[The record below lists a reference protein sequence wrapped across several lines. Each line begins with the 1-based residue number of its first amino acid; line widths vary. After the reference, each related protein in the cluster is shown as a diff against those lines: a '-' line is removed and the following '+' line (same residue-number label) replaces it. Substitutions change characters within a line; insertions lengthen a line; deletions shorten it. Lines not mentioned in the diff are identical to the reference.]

1 MKPTTIASLQKCKQ
15 DKKRFA
21 TITAYDY
28 SFAKL
33 FADEGINVMLV
44 GDSLGMTVQGHDS
57 TLPVTV
63 ADIAYHTAAV
73 RRGAPNCLLL
83 ADLPFMAY
91 ATPEQ
96 AFENAATVMRAGA
109 NMVKIEGG
117 EWLVET
123 VQMLTERAVPVCGH
137 LGLTPQSVNIFG
149 GYKVQGRGDE
159 AGDRLLSDALA
170 LEAAGAQLLV
180 LECVPVELAKRI
192 TEALAIPVIGIGA
205 GNVTDGQIL
214 VMHDAFG
221 ITGGHIPKF
230 AKNFLAETGDIRA
243 AVRQYMAEVESGVYP
258 GEEHS
263 FPLRSDVV
271 LIIETLPLLRQQI
284 RRLRMEGKRVALVPT
299 MGNLHDGHMKLVDEA
314 KARADVVVVSIF
326 VNPMQFDRPEDLAR
340 YPRTLQEDCEKL
352 NKRKVDLV
360 FAPSVKEIYP
370 NGTETHTYVDV
381 PGLSTMLE
389 GASRPG
395 HFRGVST
402 IVSKLFNL
410 VQPDIACFGEK
421 DFQQLALIRKMVADM
436 GFDIE
441 IVGVPIM
448 RAKDGLALSSRNG
461 YLTAEQRKIA
471 PGLYKVLSSIADKL
485 QAGERDLDEI
495 IAIAGQELNEKGFRS
510 DDIQIRDADTL
521 LEISE
526 NSKRAVILV
535 AAWLGDARL
544 IDNKLVELA

>member
-1 MKPTTIASLQKCKQ
+1 M
-15 DKKRFA
+15 
-21 TITAYDY
+21 
-28 SFAKL
+28 
-33 FADEGINVMLV
+33 
-44 GDSLGMTVQGHDS
+44 
-57 TLPVTV
+57 
-63 ADIAYHTAAV
+63 
-73 RRGAPNCLLL
+73 
-83 ADLPFMAY
+83 
-91 ATPEQ
+91 
-96 AFENAATVMRAGA
+96 
-109 NMVKIEGG
+109 
-117 EWLVET
+117 
-123 VQMLTERAVPVCGH
+123 
-137 LGLTPQSVNIFG
+137 
-149 GYKVQGRGDE
+149 
-159 AGDRLLSDALA
+159 
-170 LEAAGAQLLV
+170 
-180 LECVPVELAKRI
+180 
-192 TEALAIPVIGIGA
+192 
-205 GNVTDGQIL
+205 
-214 VMHDAFG
+214 
-221 ITGGHIPKF
+221 
-230 AKNFLAETGDIRA
+230 
-243 AVRQYMAEVESGVYP
+243 
-258 GEEHS
+258 
-263 FPLRSDVV
+263 

-370 NGTETHTYVDV
+370 DGTETHTYVDV

-441 IVGVPIM
+441 IIGVPIM

-521 LEISE
+521 LEVSE

>member
-1 MKPTTIASLQKCKQ
+1 M
-15 DKKRFA
+15 
-21 TITAYDY
+21 
-28 SFAKL
+28 
-33 FADEGINVMLV
+33 
-44 GDSLGMTVQGHDS
+44 
-57 TLPVTV
+57 
-63 ADIAYHTAAV
+63 
-73 RRGAPNCLLL
+73 
-83 ADLPFMAY
+83 
-91 ATPEQ
+91 
-96 AFENAATVMRAGA
+96 
-109 NMVKIEGG
+109 
-117 EWLVET
+117 
-123 VQMLTERAVPVCGH
+123 
-137 LGLTPQSVNIFG
+137 
-149 GYKVQGRGDE
+149 
-159 AGDRLLSDALA
+159 
-170 LEAAGAQLLV
+170 
-180 LECVPVELAKRI
+180 
-192 TEALAIPVIGIGA
+192 
-205 GNVTDGQIL
+205 
-214 VMHDAFG
+214 
-221 ITGGHIPKF
+221 
-230 AKNFLAETGDIRA
+230 
-243 AVRQYMAEVESGVYP
+243 
-258 GEEHS
+258 
-263 FPLRSDVV
+263 

-326 VNPMQFDRPEDLAR
+326 VNPMQFDRPEDLVR

-441 IVGVPIM
+441 IIGVPIM

-485 QAGERDLDEI
+485 QVGERDLDEI
-495 IAIAGQELNEKGFRS
+495 ITIAGQELNEKGFRA

-521 LEISE
+521 LEVSE
-526 NSKRAVILV
+526 TSKRAVILV

-544 IDNKLVELA
+544 IDNKIVELA

>member
-1 MKPTTIASLQKCKQ
+1 M
-15 DKKRFA
+15 
-21 TITAYDY
+21 
-28 SFAKL
+28 
-33 FADEGINVMLV
+33 
-44 GDSLGMTVQGHDS
+44 
-57 TLPVTV
+57 
-63 ADIAYHTAAV
+63 
-73 RRGAPNCLLL
+73 
-83 ADLPFMAY
+83 
-91 ATPEQ
+91 
-96 AFENAATVMRAGA
+96 
-109 NMVKIEGG
+109 
-117 EWLVET
+117 
-123 VQMLTERAVPVCGH
+123 
-137 LGLTPQSVNIFG
+137 
-149 GYKVQGRGDE
+149 
-159 AGDRLLSDALA
+159 
-170 LEAAGAQLLV
+170 
-180 LECVPVELAKRI
+180 
-192 TEALAIPVIGIGA
+192 
-205 GNVTDGQIL
+205 
-214 VMHDAFG
+214 
-221 ITGGHIPKF
+221 
-230 AKNFLAETGDIRA
+230 
-243 AVRQYMAEVESGVYP
+243 
-258 GEEHS
+258 
-263 FPLRSDVV
+263 

-314 KARADVVVVSIF
+314 KPRADVVVVSIF

-485 QAGERDLDEI
+485 QVGERDLDEI
-495 IAIAGQELNEKGFRS
+495 ITIAGQELNEKGFRA

-521 LEISE
+521 LEVSE
-526 NSKRAVILV
+526 TSKRAVILV

-544 IDNKLVELA
+544 IDNKIVELA

>member
-1 MKPTTIASLQKCKQ
+1 M
-15 DKKRFA
+15 
-21 TITAYDY
+21 
-28 SFAKL
+28 
-33 FADEGINVMLV
+33 
-44 GDSLGMTVQGHDS
+44 
-57 TLPVTV
+57 
-63 ADIAYHTAAV
+63 
-73 RRGAPNCLLL
+73 
-83 ADLPFMAY
+83 
-91 ATPEQ
+91 
-96 AFENAATVMRAGA
+96 
-109 NMVKIEGG
+109 
-117 EWLVET
+117 
-123 VQMLTERAVPVCGH
+123 
-137 LGLTPQSVNIFG
+137 
-149 GYKVQGRGDE
+149 
-159 AGDRLLSDALA
+159 
-170 LEAAGAQLLV
+170 
-180 LECVPVELAKRI
+180 
-192 TEALAIPVIGIGA
+192 
-205 GNVTDGQIL
+205 
-214 VMHDAFG
+214 
-221 ITGGHIPKF
+221 
-230 AKNFLAETGDIRA
+230 
-243 AVRQYMAEVESGVYP
+243 
-258 GEEHS
+258 
-263 FPLRSDVV
+263 

-448 RAKDGLALSSRNG
+448 RAKDGLALSSRNV

-495 IAIAGQELNEKGFRS
+495 ITIAGQELNEKGFRA

-521 LEISE
+521 LEVSE
-526 NSKRAVILV
+526 TSKRAVILV

-544 IDNKLVELA
+544 IDNKMVELA

>member
-1 MKPTTIASLQKCKQ
+1 M
-15 DKKRFA
+15 
-21 TITAYDY
+21 
-28 SFAKL
+28 
-33 FADEGINVMLV
+33 
-44 GDSLGMTVQGHDS
+44 
-57 TLPVTV
+57 
-63 ADIAYHTAAV
+63 
-73 RRGAPNCLLL
+73 
-83 ADLPFMAY
+83 
-91 ATPEQ
+91 
-96 AFENAATVMRAGA
+96 
-109 NMVKIEGG
+109 
-117 EWLVET
+117 
-123 VQMLTERAVPVCGH
+123 
-137 LGLTPQSVNIFG
+137 
-149 GYKVQGRGDE
+149 
-159 AGDRLLSDALA
+159 
-170 LEAAGAQLLV
+170 
-180 LECVPVELAKRI
+180 
-192 TEALAIPVIGIGA
+192 
-205 GNVTDGQIL
+205 
-214 VMHDAFG
+214 
-221 ITGGHIPKF
+221 
-230 AKNFLAETGDIRA
+230 
-243 AVRQYMAEVESGVYP
+243 
-258 GEEHS
+258 
-263 FPLRSDVV
+263 

-441 IVGVPIM
+441 IVGIPIM

-495 IAIAGQELNEKGFRS
+495 IAIAGQELNEKGFRA

-521 LEISE
+521 LEVSE
-526 NSKRAVILV
+526 TSKRAVILV

-544 IDNKLVELA
+544 IDNKMVELA

>member
-1 MKPTTIASLQKCKQ
+1 M
-15 DKKRFA
+15 
-21 TITAYDY
+21 
-28 SFAKL
+28 
-33 FADEGINVMLV
+33 
-44 GDSLGMTVQGHDS
+44 
-57 TLPVTV
+57 
-63 ADIAYHTAAV
+63 
-73 RRGAPNCLLL
+73 
-83 ADLPFMAY
+83 
-91 ATPEQ
+91 
-96 AFENAATVMRAGA
+96 
-109 NMVKIEGG
+109 
-117 EWLVET
+117 
-123 VQMLTERAVPVCGH
+123 
-137 LGLTPQSVNIFG
+137 
-149 GYKVQGRGDE
+149 
-159 AGDRLLSDALA
+159 
-170 LEAAGAQLLV
+170 
-180 LECVPVELAKRI
+180 
-192 TEALAIPVIGIGA
+192 
-205 GNVTDGQIL
+205 
-214 VMHDAFG
+214 
-221 ITGGHIPKF
+221 
-230 AKNFLAETGDIRA
+230 
-243 AVRQYMAEVESGVYP
+243 
-258 GEEHS
+258 
-263 FPLRSDVV
+263 
-271 LIIETLPLLRQQI
+271 LIIETLPLLRQHI
-284 RRLRMEGKRVALVPT
+284 RRLRQEGKRIALVPT

-441 IVGVPIM
+441 IIGVPIM

-495 IAIAGQELNEKGFRS
+495 IAIAGQELNEKGFRA

-521 LEISE
+521 LEVSE

-544 IDNKLVELA
+544 IDNKMVELA

>member
-1 MKPTTIASLQKCKQ
+1 M
-15 DKKRFA
+15 
-21 TITAYDY
+21 
-28 SFAKL
+28 
-33 FADEGINVMLV
+33 
-44 GDSLGMTVQGHDS
+44 
-57 TLPVTV
+57 
-63 ADIAYHTAAV
+63 
-73 RRGAPNCLLL
+73 
-83 ADLPFMAY
+83 
-91 ATPEQ
+91 
-96 AFENAATVMRAGA
+96 
-109 NMVKIEGG
+109 
-117 EWLVET
+117 
-123 VQMLTERAVPVCGH
+123 
-137 LGLTPQSVNIFG
+137 
-149 GYKVQGRGDE
+149 
-159 AGDRLLSDALA
+159 
-170 LEAAGAQLLV
+170 
-180 LECVPVELAKRI
+180 
-192 TEALAIPVIGIGA
+192 
-205 GNVTDGQIL
+205 
-214 VMHDAFG
+214 
-221 ITGGHIPKF
+221 
-230 AKNFLAETGDIRA
+230 
-243 AVRQYMAEVESGVYP
+243 
-258 GEEHS
+258 
-263 FPLRSDVV
+263 

-471 PGLYKVLSSIADKL
+471 PGLYKVLSSIAYKL

-495 IAIAGQELNEKGFRS
+495 ITIAGQELNEKGFRA

-521 LEISE
+521 LEVSE
-526 NSKRAVILV
+526 TSKRAVILV

-544 IDNKLVELA
+544 IDNKMVELA

>member
-1 MKPTTIASLQKCKQ
+1 M
-15 DKKRFA
+15 
-21 TITAYDY
+21 
-28 SFAKL
+28 
-33 FADEGINVMLV
+33 
-44 GDSLGMTVQGHDS
+44 
-57 TLPVTV
+57 
-63 ADIAYHTAAV
+63 
-73 RRGAPNCLLL
+73 
-83 ADLPFMAY
+83 
-91 ATPEQ
+91 
-96 AFENAATVMRAGA
+96 
-109 NMVKIEGG
+109 
-117 EWLVET
+117 
-123 VQMLTERAVPVCGH
+123 
-137 LGLTPQSVNIFG
+137 
-149 GYKVQGRGDE
+149 
-159 AGDRLLSDALA
+159 
-170 LEAAGAQLLV
+170 
-180 LECVPVELAKRI
+180 
-192 TEALAIPVIGIGA
+192 
-205 GNVTDGQIL
+205 
-214 VMHDAFG
+214 
-221 ITGGHIPKF
+221 
-230 AKNFLAETGDIRA
+230 
-243 AVRQYMAEVESGVYP
+243 
-258 GEEHS
+258 
-263 FPLRSDVV
+263 

-410 VQPDIACFGEK
+410 IQPDIACFGEK

-485 QAGERDLDEI
+485 QAGERDLYEI

>member
-1 MKPTTIASLQKCKQ
+1 M
-15 DKKRFA
+15 
-21 TITAYDY
+21 
-28 SFAKL
+28 
-33 FADEGINVMLV
+33 
-44 GDSLGMTVQGHDS
+44 
-57 TLPVTV
+57 
-63 ADIAYHTAAV
+63 
-73 RRGAPNCLLL
+73 
-83 ADLPFMAY
+83 
-91 ATPEQ
+91 
-96 AFENAATVMRAGA
+96 
-109 NMVKIEGG
+109 
-117 EWLVET
+117 
-123 VQMLTERAVPVCGH
+123 
-137 LGLTPQSVNIFG
+137 
-149 GYKVQGRGDE
+149 
-159 AGDRLLSDALA
+159 
-170 LEAAGAQLLV
+170 
-180 LECVPVELAKRI
+180 
-192 TEALAIPVIGIGA
+192 
-205 GNVTDGQIL
+205 
-214 VMHDAFG
+214 
-221 ITGGHIPKF
+221 
-230 AKNFLAETGDIRA
+230 
-243 AVRQYMAEVESGVYP
+243 
-258 GEEHS
+258 
-263 FPLRSDVV
+263 

-448 RAKDGLALSSRNG
+448 RAKNGLALSSRNG

-495 IAIAGQELNEKGFRS
+495 ITIAGQELNEKGFRA

-521 LEISE
+521 LEVSE
-526 NSKRAVILV
+526 TSKRAVILV

-544 IDNKLVELA
+544 IDNKMVELA

>member
-1 MKPTTIASLQKCKQ
+1 M
-15 DKKRFA
+15 
-21 TITAYDY
+21 
-28 SFAKL
+28 
-33 FADEGINVMLV
+33 
-44 GDSLGMTVQGHDS
+44 
-57 TLPVTV
+57 
-63 ADIAYHTAAV
+63 
-73 RRGAPNCLLL
+73 
-83 ADLPFMAY
+83 
-91 ATPEQ
+91 
-96 AFENAATVMRAGA
+96 
-109 NMVKIEGG
+109 
-117 EWLVET
+117 
-123 VQMLTERAVPVCGH
+123 
-137 LGLTPQSVNIFG
+137 
-149 GYKVQGRGDE
+149 
-159 AGDRLLSDALA
+159 
-170 LEAAGAQLLV
+170 
-180 LECVPVELAKRI
+180 
-192 TEALAIPVIGIGA
+192 
-205 GNVTDGQIL
+205 
-214 VMHDAFG
+214 
-221 ITGGHIPKF
+221 
-230 AKNFLAETGDIRA
+230 
-243 AVRQYMAEVESGVYP
+243 
-258 GEEHS
+258 
-263 FPLRSDVV
+263 

-495 IAIAGQELNEKGFRS
+495 IAIAGQELNKKGFRA

-521 LEISE
+521 LEVSE
-526 NSKRAVILV
+526 TSKRAVILV

-544 IDNKLVELA
+544 IDNKMVELA

>member
-1 MKPTTIASLQKCKQ
+1 M
-15 DKKRFA
+15 
-21 TITAYDY
+21 
-28 SFAKL
+28 
-33 FADEGINVMLV
+33 
-44 GDSLGMTVQGHDS
+44 
-57 TLPVTV
+57 
-63 ADIAYHTAAV
+63 
-73 RRGAPNCLLL
+73 
-83 ADLPFMAY
+83 
-91 ATPEQ
+91 
-96 AFENAATVMRAGA
+96 
-109 NMVKIEGG
+109 
-117 EWLVET
+117 
-123 VQMLTERAVPVCGH
+123 
-137 LGLTPQSVNIFG
+137 
-149 GYKVQGRGDE
+149 
-159 AGDRLLSDALA
+159 
-170 LEAAGAQLLV
+170 
-180 LECVPVELAKRI
+180 
-192 TEALAIPVIGIGA
+192 
-205 GNVTDGQIL
+205 
-214 VMHDAFG
+214 
-221 ITGGHIPKF
+221 
-230 AKNFLAETGDIRA
+230 
-243 AVRQYMAEVESGVYP
+243 
-258 GEEHS
+258 
-263 FPLRSDVV
+263 

-485 QAGERDLDEI
+485 KVGERDLDEI
-495 IAIAGQELNEKGFRS
+495 ITIAGQELNEKGFRA

-521 LEISE
+521 LEVSE
-526 NSKRAVILV
+526 TSKRAVILV

-544 IDNKLVELA
+544 IDNKMVELA

>member
-1 MKPTTIASLQKCKQ
+1 M
-15 DKKRFA
+15 
-21 TITAYDY
+21 
-28 SFAKL
+28 
-33 FADEGINVMLV
+33 
-44 GDSLGMTVQGHDS
+44 
-57 TLPVTV
+57 
-63 ADIAYHTAAV
+63 
-73 RRGAPNCLLL
+73 
-83 ADLPFMAY
+83 
-91 ATPEQ
+91 
-96 AFENAATVMRAGA
+96 
-109 NMVKIEGG
+109 
-117 EWLVET
+117 
-123 VQMLTERAVPVCGH
+123 
-137 LGLTPQSVNIFG
+137 
-149 GYKVQGRGDE
+149 
-159 AGDRLLSDALA
+159 
-170 LEAAGAQLLV
+170 
-180 LECVPVELAKRI
+180 
-192 TEALAIPVIGIGA
+192 
-205 GNVTDGQIL
+205 
-214 VMHDAFG
+214 
-221 ITGGHIPKF
+221 
-230 AKNFLAETGDIRA
+230 
-243 AVRQYMAEVESGVYP
+243 
-258 GEEHS
+258 
-263 FPLRSDVV
+263 

-360 FAPSVKEIYP
+360 FAPSVNEIYP

-410 VQPDIACFGEK
+410 VHPDIACFGEK

-495 IAIAGQELNEKGFRS
+495 ITIAGQELNEKGFRA

-521 LEISE
+521 LEVSE
-526 NSKRAVILV
+526 TSKRVVILV

-544 IDNKLVELA
+544 IDNKIVELA

>member
-1 MKPTTIASLQKCKQ
+1 M
-15 DKKRFA
+15 
-21 TITAYDY
+21 
-28 SFAKL
+28 
-33 FADEGINVMLV
+33 
-44 GDSLGMTVQGHDS
+44 
-57 TLPVTV
+57 
-63 ADIAYHTAAV
+63 
-73 RRGAPNCLLL
+73 
-83 ADLPFMAY
+83 
-91 ATPEQ
+91 
-96 AFENAATVMRAGA
+96 
-109 NMVKIEGG
+109 
-117 EWLVET
+117 
-123 VQMLTERAVPVCGH
+123 
-137 LGLTPQSVNIFG
+137 
-149 GYKVQGRGDE
+149 
-159 AGDRLLSDALA
+159 
-170 LEAAGAQLLV
+170 
-180 LECVPVELAKRI
+180 
-192 TEALAIPVIGIGA
+192 
-205 GNVTDGQIL
+205 
-214 VMHDAFG
+214 
-221 ITGGHIPKF
+221 
-230 AKNFLAETGDIRA
+230 
-243 AVRQYMAEVESGVYP
+243 
-258 GEEHS
+258 
-263 FPLRSDVV
+263 

-495 IAIAGQELNEKGFRS
+495 ITIAGQELNEKGFRS

-544 IDNKLVELA
+544 IDNKMVELA

>member
-1 MKPTTIASLQKCKQ
+1 
-15 DKKRFA
+15 
-21 TITAYDY
+21 
-28 SFAKL
+28 
-33 FADEGINVMLV
+33 
-44 GDSLGMTVQGHDS
+44 
-57 TLPVTV
+57 
-63 ADIAYHTAAV
+63 
-73 RRGAPNCLLL
+73 
-83 ADLPFMAY
+83 
-91 ATPEQ
+91 
-96 AFENAATVMRAGA
+96 
-109 NMVKIEGG
+109 
-117 EWLVET
+117 
-123 VQMLTERAVPVCGH
+123 
-137 LGLTPQSVNIFG
+137 
-149 GYKVQGRGDE
+149 
-159 AGDRLLSDALA
+159 
-170 LEAAGAQLLV
+170 
-180 LECVPVELAKRI
+180 
-192 TEALAIPVIGIGA
+192 
-205 GNVTDGQIL
+205 
-214 VMHDAFG
+214 
-221 ITGGHIPKF
+221 
-230 AKNFLAETGDIRA
+230 
-243 AVRQYMAEVESGVYP
+243 
-258 GEEHS
+258 
-263 FPLRSDVV
+263 V

-326 VNPMQFDRPEDLAR
+326 VNPMQFDRPEDLVR

-495 IAIAGQELNEKGFRS
+495 IAIAGQELNEKGFRA

-521 LEISE
+521 LEVSE

-544 IDNKLVELA
+544 IDNKMVELA